1 MAYQENYIQES
12 KEVRPNTYVIE
23 NDVEDVDYV
32 DEQKVQPVRI
42 NQNSKYEESEAIQ
55 PVDMS
60 ADIAR
65 EIHDTAVAEGLVD
78 ENEAPF
84 GGEGNPTPEAVI
96 SDFMNQKRPE
106 AVEKKV
112 EEYTEKK
119 VENTKKVIA
128 TREILTGMAKRL
140 ITVTVP
146 VVLDIQKEDGTVGP
160 ELIDLELKVK
170 RLTESQVNHL
180 YNRRMAGKTVD
191 EMTNEELQEDN
202 HFRAKFLAE
211 AVVEPQ
217 MSFEEWYN
225 GTPAIATGTIFNAVN
240 EALSS
245 IDDTSLFQ

>member
-1 MAYQENYIQES
+1 MAYQEEYI
-12 KEVRPNTYVIE
+12 ID
-23 NDVEDVDYV
+23 NDIKDVDQQN
-32 DEQKVQPVRI
+32 EQKVQPVRI

-55 PVDMS
+55 PVDMN
-60 ADIAR
+60 ADIMR
-65 EIHDTAVAEGLVD
+65 EIHESAVAEGLVNED
-78 ENEAPF
+78 ETPF
-84 GGEGNPTPEAVI
+84 GGEGNPTAEAVI
-96 SDFMNQKRPE
+96 TDFMNQKRPE

-119 VENTKKVIA
+119 IEGHKKVMA
-128 TREILTGMAKRL
+128 TREILTGMVKRL
-140 ITVTVP
+140 ISVTVP
-146 VVLDIQKEDGTVGP
+146 VVLDIQKEDGTIGP

-225 GTPAIATGTIFNAVN
+225 GTPAIVTGTIFNAVN